1 MRVVKSPLRANP
13 REVREGTSAVGQAS
27 SPNSRLPSQVLTA
40 PWSHSTRF
48 ELASRISP
56 VWWMTKV
63 PASTQQAGTSPRR
76 NTASLHC
83 PLPLIVLTAPWSHST
98 RFELASRISPVRWMA
113 KVPAS
118 TQQAGHLQGGT
129 LQAHTIHYHAC
140 PWATP

>member
-1 MRVVKSPLRANP
+1 MRVVKFPLRANP

-40 PWSHSTRF
+40 PWSHSTRS

-63 PASTQQAGTSPRR
+63 PTSTQQAGTSPRR
-76 NTASLHC
+76 NTASFHC

-98 RFELASRISPVRWMA
+98 RFELASRISPVWWMA